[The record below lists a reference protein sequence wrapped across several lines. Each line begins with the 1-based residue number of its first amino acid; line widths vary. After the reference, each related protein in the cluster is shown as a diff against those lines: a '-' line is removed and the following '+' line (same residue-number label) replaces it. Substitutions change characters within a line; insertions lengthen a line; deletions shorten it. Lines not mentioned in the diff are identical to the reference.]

1 MWEGTDG
8 TGGFLGKTI
17 MKFILFSKV
26 TFEIAHPIALI
37 ESYCFQNDIYSSY
50 DILEDRKIEDVN
62 KIGARI
68 SSEQLKQ
75 CKTVIKK
82 SKKLTLFKY
91 DLDRF
96 LKLNERTRNKHIKN
110 LNDQVVQRLLILPKI
125 GFSKATKILHT
136 RYPKVIPMIDNPL
149 QNKYRQINRDWNENK
164 ADQILIDY
172 YNNLLIE
179 ENRKNLDKIET
190 VISKNNLKGLTRI
203 RIFDILWWSY
213 LKADRLRQ
221 EKEINWLSIK

>member
-1 MWEGTDG
+1 MFE
-8 TGGFLGKTI
+8 
-17 MKFILFSKV
+17 V
-26 TFEIAHPIALI
+26 THPISLI
-37 ESYCFQNDIYSSY
+37 ESYCFQNDFYSSY
-50 DILEDRKIEDVN
+50 DLIENRKIEDVN

-68 SSEQLKQ
+68 SSELLKR

-82 SKKLTLFKY
+82 SKDLKLFKY
-91 DLDRF
+91 DLDLF
-96 LKLNERTRNKHIKN
+96 LKLSEKTRNKHIKD
-110 LNDQVVQRLLILPKI
+110 LNNQVIQELLKLSKI

-136 RYPKVIPMIDNPL
+136 RYPKIIPMIDNLL
-149 QNKYRQINRDWNENK
+149 QNEYRQINRDWNENE
-164 ADQILIDY
+164 ADQILMDY

-179 ENRKNLDKIET
+179 GNRKNLDKIENS
-190 VISKNNLKGLTRI
+190 ISNINLKGLTRI

>member
-1 MWEGTDG
+1 
-8 TGGFLGKTI
+8 
-17 MKFILFSKV
+17 MKFTLFSKIP
-26 TFEIAHPIALI
+26 FEISNPIALI
-37 ESYCFQNDIYSSY
+37 ESYCFQNDFFSSY
-50 DILEDRKIEDVN
+50 DLLKNRKIEDVN

-68 SSEQLKQ
+68 SSELLQQ
-75 CKTVIKK
+75 CKTVIKR
-82 SKKLTLFKY
+82 SNANDLALFKY

-96 LKLNERTRNKHIKN
+96 LKLNEKTRNKHIKN
-110 LNDQVVQRLLILPKI
+110 LNNQVIQRLLILPKI

-136 RYPKVIPMIDNPL
+136 IYPKIIPMIDNPL
-149 QNKYRQINRDWNENK
+149 QSKYRQINRDWNENK

-179 ENRKNLDKIET
+179 RNRRNLDKIET

-221 EKEINWLSIK
+221 EKKINWLSIK

>member
-1 MWEGTDG
+1 
-8 TGGFLGKTI
+8 
-17 MKFILFSKV
+17 MKFTLFSKIP
-26 TFEIAHPIALI
+26 FEVSHPIGLI
-37 ESYCFQNDIYSSY
+37 ESYCFQNDFFSSY
-50 DILEDRKIEDVN
+50 DLLKNRKIEDVN

-68 SSEQLKQ
+68 SYELLQQ
-75 CKTVIKK
+75 CKTVIKR
-82 SKKLTLFKY
+82 SEDLTLFKY

-96 LKLNERTRNKHIKN
+96 LKLNKKTRYKHIKD
-110 LNDQVVQRLLILPKI
+110 LNNQVIQGLLKLPKI

-136 RYPKVIPMIDNPL
+136 RYPKIIPMIDNPL
-149 QNKYRQINRDWNENK
+149 QDKYRQINRDWNENK

-179 ENRKNLDKIET
+179 GNRRNLDKIET
-190 VISKNNLKGLTRI
+190 VISKNNLKRLSRI

-221 EKEINWLSIK
+221 EKKINWLSIK

>member
-1 MWEGTDG
+1 
-8 TGGFLGKTI
+8 
-17 MKFILFSKV
+17 MKFTLFSKIP
-26 TFEIAHPIALI
+26 FEVSHPIALI
-37 ESYCFQNDIYSSY
+37 ESYCFQNDFYSSY
-50 DILEDRKIEDVN
+50 DLLKNRRIEDVN

-68 SSEQLKQ
+68 SAELLQQ
-75 CKTVIKK
+75 CKTVIKR
-82 SKKLTLFKY
+82 SNANDLALFKY

-96 LKLNERTRNKHIKN
+96 LKLSEKTRNKHIKN
-110 LNDQVVQRLLILPKI
+110 LNNQVIQRLLILPKI

-136 RYPKVIPMIDNPL
+136 IYPKIFPMIDNPL
-149 QNKYRQINRDWNENK
+149 QSKYCQINRDWNENK
-164 ADQILIDY
+164 TEQIFIDY

-179 ENRKNLDKIET
+179 RNRRNLDKIET

-221 EKEINWLSIK
+221 EKKINWLSIK